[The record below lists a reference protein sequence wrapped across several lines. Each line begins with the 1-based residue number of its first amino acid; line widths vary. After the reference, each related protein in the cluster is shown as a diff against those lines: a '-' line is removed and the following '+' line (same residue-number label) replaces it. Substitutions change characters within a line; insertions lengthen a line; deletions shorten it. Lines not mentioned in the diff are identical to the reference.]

1 MKRVLPIIFIVL
13 TNFIC
18 FGQTADE
25 YIDLAKLKLEG
36 KDYNYA
42 LTLVEKSIELDTT
55 NVWSR
60 LLKSEVLLELSRVQ
74 DAADELAYALYIDTT
89 NAETYNRIGDF
100 FLGIND
106 LPSSLNYYDKAIE
119 YAKSDTTKLS
129 YLANRATAKGVLRDF
144 DGAISDFEEALKLDD
159 TNLVILN
166 NLSAVYQEVGNIA
179 AGIKMQKRLI
189 TLYPDFIGPYVNL
202 GLIYSEI
209 DSLDSSEFYFNEAL
223 KLDPNEPLLLNNLG
237 YLYYKKKEYPKALEN
252 INSSIDKYPN
262 NSYAYRNR
270 ALVYVALDLRKEVC
284 KDLEIAVYYNFK
296 DRYGD
301 EVEKLIEKYCNK

>member
-1 MKRVLPIIFIVL
+1 MKRVLPIIFIALAYV
-13 TNFIC
+13 TC

-25 YIDLAKLKLEG
+25 YIDLAKSKLET

-42 LTLVEKSIELDTT
+42 LTLVEKSITLDTT

-60 LLKSEVLLELSRVQ
+60 LLKSEVLLELNRVQ
-74 DAADELAYALYIDTT
+74 DAANELAYALYIDST
-89 NAETYNRIGDF
+89 NAETYNRIGDL
-100 FLGIND
+100 FLSLND
-106 LPSSLNYYDKAIE
+106 LPGSLSYYDKAID
-119 YAKSDTTKLS
+119 YAQSDSTKLS

-144 DGAISDFEEALKLDD
+144 EGAISDFEEALKLDD
-159 TNLVILN
+159 ANLVILN
-166 NLSAVYQEVGNIA
+166 NLSAVYQEVGDVA
-179 AGIKMQKRLI
+179 KGIEMQKRLI
-189 TLYPDFIGPYVNL
+189 TLYPEFIGPYVNL

-209 DSLDSSEFYFNEAL
+209 DSLDSSEYYFNEAL

-237 YLYYKKKEYPKALEN
+237 YLYYKKKEYPKALEK

-270 ALVYVALDLRKEVC
+270 ALVYLALDLKKEAC
-284 KDLEIAVYYNFK
+284 KDLEIAVHYNFK

-301 EVEKLIEKYCNK
+301 EVEKLISEHCNN